1 MCKTVKQ
8 ALGEIKG
15 GNDAYSEDQHM
26 GRDFL
31 GGTNEGRVPLSGV
44 FTAAGL
50 VLGPVRAP
58 QIPSK
63 WICEE
68 AAFKVNQRGEK
79 PRQEDGEMD
88 EEIATLM

>member
-1 MCKTVKQ
+1 MS
-8 ALGEIKG
+8 AF
-15 GNDAYSEDQHM
+15 SEDQCM

-31 GGTNEGRVPLSGV
+31 SGTNEGRVPLSGV

-58 QIPSK
+58 QIPTE

-68 AAFKVNQRGEK
+68 AAFKVNQRGEN
-79 PRQEDGEMD
+79 PRQEDREMD
-88 EEIATLM
+88 EEIALM